1 MSYLIHPQTGSVI
14 RKSDGKEVAP
24 AQSADDPD
32 FLEYQQW
39 VFAGNEPE
47 VLDLPL
53 QEVPQSVTMRQFQ
66 LALLDAEL
74 LDDVLGELAR
84 LGRAAELDWSLT
96 TDVRRDWRLLEVVF
110 ENFGVDS
117 RVVDGLFIV
126 AADK

>member
-1 MSYLIHPQTGSVI
+1 MSYLIHLQTGSVI

-32 FLEYQQW
+32 FVEYQQW

-53 QEVPQSVTMRQFQ
+53 QDVPQSVTMRQFQ

-74 LDDVLGELAR
+74 LDDVLDELAR

-110 ENFGVDS
+110 ENLGVDS
-117 RVVDGLFIV
+117 RAVDGLFVV